1 MSKDETVRIEIG
13 YQGGHVTGA
22 VVQVSSA
29 DSLEKQLADG
39 ETGLAVIEAED
50 SMISVVLAQ
59 VAYVRRFARDGRL
72 GFGG

>member
-1 MSKDETVRIEIG
+1 MSKDDTVRIEIG
-13 YQGGHVTGA
+13 YEGGHVTGA

-29 DSLEKQLADG
+29 DSLEKQLVDG
-39 ETGLAVIEAED
+39 DAGVAMIDAED
-50 SMISVVLAQ
+50 STISVVLSQ

>member
-1 MSKDETVRIEIG
+1 M
-13 YQGGHVTGA
+13 TGA